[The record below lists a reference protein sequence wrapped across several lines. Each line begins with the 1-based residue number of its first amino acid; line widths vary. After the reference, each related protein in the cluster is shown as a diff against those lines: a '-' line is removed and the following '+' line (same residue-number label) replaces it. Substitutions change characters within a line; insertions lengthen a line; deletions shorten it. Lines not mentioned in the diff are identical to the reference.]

1 MTKND
6 IRRIYT
12 EKVTE
17 LLAKGYIIHPETMS
31 GSQGEMAHI
40 DLTNGSEILRVLIE
54 SKHII
59 GRRLYGDTL
68 IIRVGRCTDTID
80 SCWRTIW
87 NDRLETL
94 SEIKLAKIS
103 DNFYTTPEEGMR
115 MAEVRLS
122 RYDWRVHNRDQRTEL
137 GDAYKLV
144 ALRWLR
150 RQPRMKTCRLEDID
164 RMVKLTR
171 KDKLV
176 CYEIT
181 AKGKEYRLHA

>member
-1 MTKND
+1 
-6 IRRIYT
+6 
-12 EKVTE
+12 
-17 LLAKGYIIHPETMS
+17 MS
-31 GSQGEMAHI
+31 GSQGEMAHV
-40 DLTNGSEILRVLIE
+40 DLTNGFEILRVLIE
-54 SKHII
+54 TSLSFD
-59 GRRLYGDTL
+59 GYGDILT
-68 IIRVGRCTDTID
+68 IRVGRCMDEIRG
-80 SCWRTIW
+80 SWHTIW
-87 NDRLETL
+87 NNRLETL

>member
-6 IRRIYT
+6 IRSIYT
-12 EKVTE
+12 QKVAE
-17 LLAKGYIIHPETMS
+17 LLAQGYQIHPETMS

-54 SKHII
+54 THGSYCE
-59 GRRLYGDTL
+59 GYGDILT
-68 IIRVGRCTDTID
+68 IRVGRNTDDI
-80 SCWRTIW
+80 SGGWHTIW
-87 NDRLETL
+87 NNHLETL

>member
-12 EKVTE
+12 EKVAE
-17 LLAKGYIIHPETMS
+17 LLAKGYILHPETMS

-40 DLTNGSEILRVLIE
+40 DLTNGSEILRILIE
-54 SKHII
+54 TSISFD
-59 GRRLYGDTL
+59 GYGDILT
-68 IIRVGRCTDTID
+68 IRVGRCTDEIRG
-80 SCWRTIW
+80 SWHTIW
-87 NDRLETL
+87 NNRLETL

-103 DNFYTTPEEGMR
+103 DNFYTTLEEGMR